1 MKKSS
6 KTIIAALAVIA
17 LAAAAI
23 AIIPAFAQNKKEAGK
38 IVIDTTELCKDVLGH
53 HAATP
58 VKITIVGGKIQSVEA
73 LPSEETPSFYQNAV
87 KILDA
92 FKGMT
97 VKEALESDVD
107 AISGCTMSCEALKEN
122 IKAGLKSIQK

>member
-1 MKKSS
+1 MKKTS
-6 KTIIAALAVIA
+6 KILIAVVALIA
-17 LAAAAI
+17 LASVAFTVF
-23 AIIPAFAQNKKEAGK
+23 PASAQKKADEK
-38 IVIDTTELCKDVLGH
+38 KVIDTTEMCEDVLGH

>member
-1 MKKSS
+1 MTMKRFF
-6 KTIIAALAVIA
+6 TTALTAVVLLSA
-17 LAAAAI
+17 VL
-23 AIIPAFAQNKKEAGK
+23 PASAQKKADEK
-38 IVIDTTELCKDVLGH
+38 KVIDTTEMCKDVLGH